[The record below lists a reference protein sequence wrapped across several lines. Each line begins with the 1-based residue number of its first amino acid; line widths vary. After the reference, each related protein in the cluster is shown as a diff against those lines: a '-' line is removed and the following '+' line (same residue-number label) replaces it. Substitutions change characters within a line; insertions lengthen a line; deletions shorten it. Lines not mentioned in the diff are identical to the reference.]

1 MKTREASRTAPG
13 IQEAPDTCLTFW
25 SVIPGAWHLR
35 FTKVLTTGLPLCMW
49 LWAPRVFSPPFLKK
63 RYLWIPLGGKK
74 NNQAI
79 SRQTLN
85 FWPCLRVW
93 QLLCVPTP
101 WEDPSQSREKP
112 RSTGCRPQGS
122 ERVSG
127 LAEDTQPCDGPLT
140 PGSGVV
146 RPQGSLRSGGALEG
160 LREPRPAQPRP

>member
-25 SVIPGAWHLR
+25 SVIPGAWLLCS
-35 FTKVLTTGLPLCMW
+35 TKVLTTGLPLCMW

-63 RYLWIPLGGKK
+63 RYLRIPLGGRKK
-74 NNQAI
+74 Q
-79 SRQTLN
+79 SGN
-85 FWPCLRVW
+85 FMPNSEFLALFEGLATPVCT
-93 QLLCVPTP
+93 TP

-122 ERVSG
+122 ERGSG

-146 RPQGSLRSGGALEG
+146 GPQDSL
-160 LREPRPAQPRP
+160 